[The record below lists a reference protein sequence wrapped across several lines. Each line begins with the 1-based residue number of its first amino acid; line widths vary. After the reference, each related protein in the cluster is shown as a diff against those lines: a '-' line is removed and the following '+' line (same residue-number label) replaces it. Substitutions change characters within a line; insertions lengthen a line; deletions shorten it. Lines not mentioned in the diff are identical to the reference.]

1 MAYTINHYNGTFL
14 ANIADGDLDSTST
27 SLKLAGRNYVG
38 YGEHLNENQLA
49 LLENFAGSSSPSN
62 PVPGQLWY
70 NSSAKTLSVYTGSTY
85 SSLANTTNLTD
96 TASTL
101 LAQLQSNINTVN
113 TNILANVVILNSNA
127 AVQDTQITNLWSN
140 AAAQNSSIVTL
151 TANAGIQSQRLDA
164 IEANVTAANA
174 AINLRA
180 TISSPVLTGNP
191 RAPTPTGGDNS
202 TAIATTAYVMSQD
215 DQRRTYVDTNILSNI
230 SALTTS
236 TTTAIA
242 LRANINNPTFT
253 GTPLAPTASAGT
265 RSTQLATTNYVMN
278 QDDIRRNYVDS
289 AIAGNIST
297 LSNAV
302 ANNLTYKA
310 NIDSPA
316 LTGTPT
322 ATTPSSG
329 DVSTKIATTAFVAQA
344 IAGNTAL
351 WQGSRRYISTS
362 APDNSQGSDG
372 DFWFQYQ

>member
-62 PVPGQLWY
+62 PVPGQVWY

-174 AINLRA
+174 VINLRA

-191 RAPTPTGGDNS
+191 RAPTPTSGDNS

-322 ATTPSSG
+322 ATTQIG
-329 DVSTKIATTAFVAQA
+329 RAHV
-344 IAGNTAL
+344 
-351 WQGSRRYISTS
+351 
-362 APDNSQGSDG
+362 
-372 DFWFQYQ
+372 